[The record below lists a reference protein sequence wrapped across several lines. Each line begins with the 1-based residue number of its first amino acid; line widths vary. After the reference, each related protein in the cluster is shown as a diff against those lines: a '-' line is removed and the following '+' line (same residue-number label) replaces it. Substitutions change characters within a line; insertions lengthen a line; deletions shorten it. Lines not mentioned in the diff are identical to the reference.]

1 VTLEDQFYELY
12 RDYFR
17 HAENGR
23 RWNLERD
30 IPWNACNPKT
40 SEKVAQAVE
49 AFMAVEMYLPDYT
62 SKILHL
68 VRNSRGRAWFQ
79 ANWGYEESKHSMALE
94 EWLIRS
100 GKRTEQ
106 QAHEYSDSLL
116 QQEWELPFDTPRRM
130 IIYTTLQELSTQL
143 NYRKLM
149 ALAKDEGDEALV
161 TTLGLISRDEAAH
174 FKFFKDGTKVFLEDN
189 RDATLMDIQ
198 HVLTNFKMPAIDLI
212 SGWQDYL
219 NNIVELG
226 LFSARI
232 FLGEVVQPALK
243 QLEVTRADLK
253 AVVQASGLTTLV
265 EPTARQSLHFLRP

>member
-1 VTLEDQFYELY
+1 MTLEDKFYELY
-12 RDYFR
+12 REYFR

-23 RWNLERD
+23 RWNVERD
-30 IPWNACNPKT
+30 IPWSQCNPQT

-68 VRNSRGRAWFQ
+68 VRHSRGRAWFQ

-94 EWLIRS
+94 EWLVQS
-100 GKRTEQ
+100 GKRTEAQ
-106 QAHEYSDSLL
+106 TREYADTLL
-116 QQEWELPFDTPRRM
+116 QKEWELPFESPRQM

-143 NYRKLM
+143 NYRKLNT
-149 ALAKDEGDEALV
+149 LAKEEGDEALV
-161 TTLGLISRDEAAH
+161 TALNYISRDEAAH
-174 FKFFKDGTKVFLEDN
+174 FKFFKDGVKVFLEDN
-189 RDATLMDIQ
+189 RDQTLADIQ
-198 HVLTNFKMPAIDLI
+198 YVLTNFKMPAIDLI
-212 SGWQDYL
+212 AEWPTYL

-232 FLGEVVQPALK
+232 FLTEVVTPALK

-253 AVVQASGLTTLV
+253 SVVENSGISTLV
-265 EPTARQSLHFLRP
+265 EKPKSLQFMRTL

>member
-1 VTLEDQFYELY
+1 VTLEDQFYDMY
-12 RDYFR
+12 REYFR

-23 RWNLERD
+23 RWNVERD
-30 IPWNACNPKT
+30 IPWDKCNPQT
-40 SEKVAQAVE
+40 NDKVAQAVE

-68 VRNSRGRAWFQ
+68 VRHSRGRAWFQ
-79 ANWGYEESKHSMALE
+79 ANWGYEESKHSLALE
-94 EWLIRS
+94 EWLIHS
-100 GKRTEQ
+100 GKRTERQ
-106 QAHEYSDSLL
+106 VRDYSDSLL
-116 QQEWELPFDTPRRM
+116 QQEWDMPFDTPRRM

-149 ALAKDEGDEALV
+149 ALAKAENDEALV
-161 TTLGLISRDEAAH
+161 TALGFISRDEAAH
-174 FKFFKDGTKVFLEDN
+174 FKFFKDGARLFLEDN
-189 RDATLMDIQ
+189 RDATLLDIQ
-198 HVLTNFKMPAIDLI
+198 YVLTNFKMPAIDLI
-212 SGWQDYL
+212 SEWQEYL

-253 AVVQASGLTTLV
+253 AVVDASGIANLI
-265 EPTARQSLHFLRP
+265 EPKAKSALNFVR

>member
-1 VTLEDQFYELY
+1 MTLEDKFYEAY
-12 RDYFR
+12 REYFR

-23 RWNLERD
+23 RWNVERD
-30 IPWNACNPKT
+30 IPWNQCNPQT

-68 VRNSRGRAWFQ
+68 VRHSRGRAWFQ

-94 EWLIRS
+94 EWLIQS
-100 GKRTEQ
+100 GKRTEA
-106 QAHEYSDSLL
+106 QAREYADTLL
-116 QQEWELPFDTPRRM
+116 QKEWELPFETPRQM

-143 NYRKLM
+143 NYRKLNT
-149 ALAKDEGDEALV
+149 LAREEGDEALV
-161 TTLGLISRDEAAH
+161 TALGYISRDEAAH
-174 FKFFKDGTKVFLEDN
+174 FKFFKDGVKLFLEDN
-189 RDATLMDIQ
+189 RDATLLDIQ
-198 HVLTNFKMPAIDLI
+198 YVLTNFKMPAIDLI
-212 SGWQDYL
+212 AEWPTYL

-232 FLGEVVQPALK
+232 FLTEVVTPALK

-253 AVVQASGLTTLV
+253 AVVENSGINTLV
-265 EPTARQSLHFLRP
+265 EKPKSLQFMRTV